1 MPHSSRHTCAIFV
14 AEYLRCQYTASLQKY
29 FLGLQLYTSILQPM
43 AEQYGFSKPP
53 KQYTGILIQ
62 QIPGSSYSILQYT
75 ANPVSNH
82 RPMVPGTR
90 YYCWVCLH
98 HQVRHQHSKTS
109 NLSNNT
115 VPGTW
120 YRTRFTMLVS
130 YLCQIP
136 SPNHHPLLYH
146 QPQQHVPLIDW
157 QFGLCDT
164 PLAIRQYAP
173 GATTSLN

>member
-1 MPHSSRHTCAIFV
+1 MLPTGTFLYRQNELLASLPTIFFDYSTFVLDIHAQFFV

-82 RPMVPGTR
+82 RPMPGYR
-90 YYCWVCLH
+90 DLIPH
-98 HQVRHQHSKTS
+98 H
-109 NLSNNT
+109 
-115 VPGTW
+115 
-120 YRTRFTMLVS
+120 YRCRS
-130 YLCQIP
+130 
-136 SPNHHPLLYH
+136 S
-146 QPQQHVPLIDW
+146 
-157 QFGLCDT
+157 G
-164 PLAIRQYAP
+164 
-173 GATTSLN
+173 